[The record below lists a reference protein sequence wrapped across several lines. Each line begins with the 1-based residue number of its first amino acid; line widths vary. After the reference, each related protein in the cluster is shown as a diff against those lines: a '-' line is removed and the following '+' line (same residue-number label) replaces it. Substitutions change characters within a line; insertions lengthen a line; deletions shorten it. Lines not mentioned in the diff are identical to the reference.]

1 MKKESDGLTE
11 LFVHLIFY
19 NDSKKSTDV
28 GMFQALV
35 FHDVKR
41 QKDTCRTN

>member
-11 LFVHLIFY
+11 LFEHLICY
-19 NDSKKSTDV
+19 NDSKKSTDMR
-28 GMFQALV
+28 MFQALV
-35 FHDVKR
+35 FHNLK